1 MEESHLPVSNEPVSD
16 EPVSGELTTQPQSVR
31 TADEPVS
38 QPPGPGEKRSRRSSG
53 PGPSRLWTAARRTL
67 TSSYLFIILLIAAF
81 IGTQVSPFFLTG
93 RNLQNIVV
101 TAAVV
106 SVLAVG
112 QFMVIVTAGID
123 LSVGSIAALA
133 TVIAAVLLRNGQSTG
148 VAILVTLAVCG
159 FVGILN
165 GGLVVYGGI
174 TPFIATLGMM
184 SVVRGAAF
192 LLQTGTLIGITNQK
206 FLTLF
211 SGKTGGL
218 PHVVIIFLV
227 VMVVTAFVMQYTPY
241 GRRLYAIGGNPEAS
255 RLSGL
260 PVNRDLIS
268 AYGFAGLLAGLAG
281 LMLAAQLSQGS
292 SLVGQ
297 GYELDSI
304 AAAVVGGAS
313 LFGGTGS
320 PVTAVIGGLLIGVIS
335 NIMNLAGVQSEPQLV
350 IKGLLI
356 LVAVFLTSGG
366 GPKRVRQFT
375 ALLRRIGR
383 RPTQE
388 EGAA

>member
-1 MEESHLPVSNEPVSD
+1 MEESHLPVS
-16 EPVSGELTTQPQSVR
+16 GELTTSQPQSVL
-31 TADEPVS
+31 TADDLSTSP
-38 QPPGPGEKRSRRSSG
+38 PPGHGWERPPRSSG
-53 PGPSRLWTAARRTL
+53 LWTAARRML

-148 VAILVTLAVCG
+148 VAILVTLAICG
-159 FVGILN
+159 LVGIMN

-192 LLQTGTLIGITNQK
+192 LLQTGTLIGITNQR

-227 VMVVTAFVMQYTPY
+227 VMLVAAFVMQYTPY

-320 PVTAVIGGLLIGVIS
+320 PVTAVIGGLLIGTIS
-335 NIMNLAGVQSEPQLV
+335 NIMNLAGIQSEPQLV

-366 GPKRVRQFT
+366 GPKRVRQLT
-375 ALLRRIGR
+375 VLLRRVGP
-383 RPTQE
+383 RPTRE

>member
-1 MEESHLPVSNEPVSD
+1 
-16 EPVSGELTTQPQSVR
+16 
-31 TADEPVS
+31 
-38 QPPGPGEKRSRRSSG
+38 
-53 PGPSRLWTAARRTL
+53 
-67 TSSYLFIILLIAAF
+67 
-81 IGTQVSPFFLTG
+81 
-93 RNLQNIVV
+93 
-101 TAAVV
+101 
-106 SVLAVG
+106 VLAVG

-133 TVIAAVLLRNGQSTG
+133 TVVAAVLLRNGQSTA
-148 VAILVTLAVCG
+148 VAVLVTLVICG
-159 FVGILN
+159 LVGVIN

-192 LLQTGTLIGITNQK
+192 LVQTGTLIGITNQH
-206 FLTLF
+206 FLNTF
-211 SGKTGGL
+211 SGKTGGV
-218 PHVVIIFLV
+218 PHVVIIFVV
-227 VMVVTAFVMQYTPY
+227 VMLVTAFVMQYTAF

-260 PVNRDLIS
+260 PVNRDLLS
-268 AYGFAGLLAGLAG
+268 AYAFAGLMAGLAG

-320 PVTAVIGGLLIGVIS
+320 PTTAVIGGLLIGTIS
-335 NIMNLAGVQSEPQLV
+335 NIMNLAGIQSEPQLI
-350 IKGLLI
+350 IKGALI

-366 GPKRVRQFT
+366 GPKRIRQLSMLT
-375 ALLRRIGR
+375 RRLVPGL
-383 RPTQE
+383 TKE
-388 EGAA
+388 EN

>member
-1 MEESHLPVSNEPVSD
+1 MEESYL
-16 EPVSGELTTQPQSVR
+16 PVSGELTAPQPEGVL
-31 TADEPVS
+31 TADDLSTSP
-38 QPPGPGEKRSRRSSG
+38 PPGPGGERPPRSNG
-53 PGPSRLWTAARRTL
+53 LWTAARRML

-148 VAILVTLAVCG
+148 VAILVTLAICG
-159 FVGILN
+159 FVGIMN

-192 LLQTGTLIGITNQK
+192 LLQTGTLIGITNQR

-227 VMVVTAFVMQYTPY
+227 VMLVTAFVMQYTPY
-241 GRRLYAIGGNPEAS
+241 GRRLMPS
-255 RLSGL
+255 
-260 PVNRDLIS
+260 
-268 AYGFAGLLAGLAG
+268 
-281 LMLAAQLSQGS
+281 
-292 SLVGQ
+292 
-297 GYELDSI
+297 
-304 AAAVVGGAS
+304 
-313 LFGGTGS
+313 
-320 PVTAVIGGLLIGVIS
+320 
-335 NIMNLAGVQSEPQLV
+335 
-350 IKGLLI
+350 
-356 LVAVFLTSGG
+356 VAT
-366 GPKRVRQFT
+366 
-375 ALLRRIGR
+375 R
-383 RPTQE
+383 RPHACP
-388 EGAA
+388 GYR

>member
-1 MEESHLPVSNEPVSD
+1 MNESHVSTPVDAPAV
-16 EPVSGELTTQPQSVR
+16 TTAQKQR
-31 TADEPVS
+31 QA
-38 QPPGPGEKRSRRSSG
+38 GA
-53 PGPSRLWTAARRTL
+53 LLTAARRL
-67 TSSYLFIILLIAAF
+67 LSNSYLFIILLITVF
-81 IGTQVSPFFLTG
+81 IGTQVSPYFLTG

-133 TVIAAVLLRNGQSTG
+133 TVVAAVLLRNGQSTA
-148 VAILVTLAVCG
+148 VAVLVTLVICG
-159 FVGILN
+159 LVGVIN

-192 LLQTGTLIGITNQK
+192 LVQTGTLIGITNQH
-206 FLTLF
+206 FLNTF
-211 SGKTGGL
+211 SGKTGGV
-218 PHVVIIFLV
+218 PHVVIIFVV
-227 VMVVTAFVMQYTPY
+227 VMLVTAFVMQYTAF

-260 PVNRDLIS
+260 PVNRDLLS
-268 AYGFAGLLAGLAG
+268 AYAFAGLMAGLAG

-320 PVTAVIGGLLIGVIS
+320 PTTAVIGGLLIGTIS
-335 NIMNLAGVQSEPQLV
+335 NIMNLAGIQSEPQLI
-350 IKGLLI
+350 IKGALI

-366 GPKRVRQFT
+366 GPKRIRQLSMLT
-375 ALLRRIGR
+375 RRLVPGL
-383 RPTQE
+383 TKE
-388 EGAA
+388 EN